1 MTGPKGL
8 ILIDSSQLPFNKEVI
23 DLVTP
28 HEGQGIPE
36 TFRTMHIVESSLF
49 TIFKTVQVIPPKH
62 PVRMIKCIL

>member
-8 ILIDSSQLPFNKEVI
+8 ILIDSSQFPFIKEII

-36 TFRTMHIVESSLF
+36 TFRTMHTVESSLF
-49 TIFKTVQVIPPKH
+49 TMFNTVQDIPPKH
-62 PVRMIKCIL
+62 PIRMIKCIL